1 MINLDRMNY
10 SRTEQ
15 VLEEAIKCL
24 EELAVKSALATS
36 GGLESMLG
44 KLRSMR
50 RSMQRLD
57 KTNPAARRKFWMLS
71 RRSVVLALE
80 ITRKLSTS

>member
-1 MINLDRMNY
+1 MKKY

-15 VLEEAIKCL
+15 FLAEVIQTF
-24 EELAVKSALATS
+24 EELAVTSALTS
-36 GGLESMLG
+36 GKLESMLG

-57 KTNPAARRKFWMLS
+57 KTDRKSRQKFWMLS
-71 RRSVVLALE
+71 RRSVALAVKMAK
-80 ITRKLSTS
+80 IRSSS